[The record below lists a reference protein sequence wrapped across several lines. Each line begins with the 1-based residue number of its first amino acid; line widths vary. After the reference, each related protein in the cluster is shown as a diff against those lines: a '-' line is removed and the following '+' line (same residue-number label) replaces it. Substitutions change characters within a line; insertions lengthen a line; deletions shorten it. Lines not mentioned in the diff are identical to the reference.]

1 MFPRRMRSLPCK
13 ETDFPANRRPV
24 RVTSTT
30 PSAGLARTAEPLR
43 GLEAQFR
50 AWAGSR
56 PDREH
61 GLDPVSIRRGG
72 LRTERRSRSLCPGKW
87 EEKRQGEE
95 GCERSW
101 RHPGEDRNN
110 HILTWLL
117 LLIRSSYNHMAHA
130 CCLEGRCHISLN
142 PRYLDWS
149 PPRHSRSGC
158 LGYRACRRGA
168 CLLIVQKNRRPVLKN
183 HPACHHSCKSLNIDS

>member
-1 MFPRRMRSLPCK
+1 MRSLPCK

-24 RVTSTT
+24 RVASKT

-50 AWAGSR
+50 APAGSR

-61 GLDPVSIRRGG
+61 GLDPGSIRRGG
-72 LRTERRSRSLCPGKW
+72 LRTERRSRSQCPGKW
-87 EEKRQGEE
+87 EEKRRGEE

-110 HILTWLL
+110 HTPPWPLP
-117 LLIRSSYNHMAHA
+117 LIRICYNYMAHA
-130 CCLEGRCHISLN
+130 CCLEKRCHISLN
-142 PRYLDWS
+142 PRYLDWR
-149 PPRHSRSGC
+149 PPENSRSGC
-158 LGYRACRRGA
+158 LGYRACRRGGLVADCSKEPQA
-168 CLLIVQKNRRPVLKN
+168 CSKEPPFKPSFMQVLEN
-183 HPACHHSCKSLNIDS
+183 